1 VFGGLAALR
10 PVSAGIVAAG
20 PRRGKRRGDYL
31 LAPTG
36 VPTWSWFDVV
46 VGIGSCIMVGGLAW
60 RFVERPLGEVMRER
74 LLRGLGLEPGDR

>member
-1 VFGGLAALR
+1 
-10 PVSAGIVAAG
+10 
-20 PRRGKRRGDYL
+20 
-31 LAPTG
+31 